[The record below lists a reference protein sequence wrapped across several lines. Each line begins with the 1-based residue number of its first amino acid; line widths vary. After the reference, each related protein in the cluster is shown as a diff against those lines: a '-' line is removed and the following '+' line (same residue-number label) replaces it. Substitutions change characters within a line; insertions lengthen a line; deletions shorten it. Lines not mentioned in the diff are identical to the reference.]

1 MRAAMRAEVVPKL
14 ASSVA
19 NIVDRASDTFMM
31 FFAESAPD
39 SRFDLLFGLWGTFG
53 RALNFSAAAVA
64 VVVAGC
70 KCN

>member
-1 MRAAMRAEVVPKL
+1 M
-14 ASSVA
+14 
-19 NIVDRASDTFMM
+19 VDRASDTFMM